1 MQMFNLLCSLLLFL
15 PPYLCLLFVG
25 ICQAMEE
32 VCGQWVPR
40 EGEIPSRVE
49 EQELPTEAVHDES
62 PQARQNDQRC
72 HVRHFCLYN
81 I

>member
-1 MQMFNLLCSLLLFL
+1 MS
-15 PPYLCLLFVG
+15 
-25 ICQAMEE
+25 
-32 VCGQWVPR
+32 R

-72 HVRHFCLYN
+72 HVRHFCVYN
-81 I
+81 IYDIHVAQFPLPLLKLLHQ